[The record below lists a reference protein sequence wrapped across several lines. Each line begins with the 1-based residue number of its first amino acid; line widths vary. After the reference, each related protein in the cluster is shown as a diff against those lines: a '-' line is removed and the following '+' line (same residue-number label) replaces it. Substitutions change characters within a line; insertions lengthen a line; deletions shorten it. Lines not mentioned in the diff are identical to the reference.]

1 MAHTASNSNHSP
13 VSCLIASFPEIFP
26 LFILFFSLL
35 SLPTEPTGQW
45 DQSENQT
52 DSMLQPLWIFQGQRL
67 PSSFLFAS
75 VTNKQLPDNTDIHR
89 RAFAHGNRFFFFFF
103 PICGFF
109 FLFAENA
116 NKRKTRFSIEG
127 TSLLQYEDINWIGWI
142 PHAVVSKVLWQLTEH
157 LESQELG
164 FVWRNFPTQVMSK
177 GRWMC
182 GEGEGSWGGGQKEKR
197 KERHWWGR
205 KWEITSVS
213 SLDLLPFL
221 LASGW
226 LQPTQG
232 ASWVHSWGLWRLL
245 FCLHFH
251 WTSPLCIFIITYL
264 VPHGTLNV
272 HLSLRN
278 EGCLLGIGPAYSS
291 LWERISQVRSQSLQ
305 NIPQWSTSGSPWA

>member
-1 MAHTASNSNHSP
+1 MAHTASNSNYSP
-13 VSCLIASFPEIFP
+13 VSCL
-26 LFILFFSLL
+26 
-35 SLPTEPTGQW
+35 
-45 DQSENQT
+45 N
-52 DSMLQPLWIFQGQRL
+52 LQ
-67 PSSFLFAS
+67 
-75 VTNKQLPDNTDIHR
+75 
-89 RAFAHGNRFFFFFF
+89 AFRRFFPFSFYFSPYSLSPLSQQANEANQKTTPTTRSSPCGFSRGKDF
-103 PICGFF
+103 PGFSCLHLLRTSGYLITQTYIGVLLHSPRPPIFGFF

-116 NKRKTRFSIEG
+116 NKRKTRFSTEG
-127 TSLLQYEDINWIGWI
+127 TSLLQYEDINWNDWI
-142 PHAVVSKVLWQLTEH
+142 PHAVVSKVFWQLTEH
-157 LESQELG
+157 LESQDLG
-164 FVWRNFPTQVMSK
+164 FVWRNFPTRVMSK

-272 HLSLRN
+272 HQSLRN

>member
-1 MAHTASNSNHSP
+1 MAHSTSNSNHSP
-13 VSCLIASFPEIFP
+13 VSCPNLFASSPEIFP
-26 LFILFFSLL
+26 LFILFSPYSLSPLSQQANEANQKTTPTTRSSPCGFSRGKDFPGFSCLHLL
-35 SLPTEPTGQW
+35 RTSGYLIT
-45 DQSENQT
+45 QT
-52 DSMLQPLWIFQGQRL
+52 YIGVLLHSPRPPIF
-67 PSSFLFAS
+67 
-75 VTNKQLPDNTDIHR
+75 
-89 RAFAHGNRFFFFFF
+89 
-103 PICGFF
+103 GFF

-116 NKRKTRFSIEG
+116 NKRKTRFSTEG
-127 TSLLQYEDINWIGWI
+127 TSLLQYEDINWNDWI

-164 FVWRNFPTQVMSK
+164 FVWRNFPTRVMSK

-232 ASWVHSWGLWRLL
+232 ASWVHSWGLRCIL
-245 FCLHFH
+245 FCVHFH

-264 VPHGTLNV
+264 VPKA
-272 HLSLRN
+272 S
-278 EGCLLGIGPAYSS
+278 
-291 LWERISQVRSQSLQ
+291 
-305 NIPQWSTSGSPWA
+305 